1 MIVAA
6 AQGSDA
12 SGTTNGKLGRRFFT
26 HGLADQVD
34 GDAYDTVLLED
45 LLTDH
50 PGTLV
55 DPACDLRVEAPTAEN
70 VIEDRLVVGRNV
82 GGNGIG
88 LSYGRVHVA
97 IVPG

>member
-1 MIVAA
+1 M
-6 AQGSDA
+6 S
-12 SGTTNGKLGRRFFT
+12 R
-26 HGLADQVD
+26 
-34 GDAYDTVLLED
+34 
-45 LLTDH
+45 

-70 VIEDRLVVGRNV
+70 VSEDRLIVGRNV